1 MIKILKNLHIILIDL
16 NVSGYQ
22 VDINLLGRDL
32 VEQEN
37 TRSLFRIF
45 YSEVEGTKN
54 LFLSVFFI
62 NFDFMF

>member
-32 VEQEN
+32 VEQGN
-37 TRSLFRIF
+37 TRSLLRIF
-45 YSEVEGTKN
+45 YSEVGGTKN
-54 LFLSVFFI
+54 LFLSIFFI